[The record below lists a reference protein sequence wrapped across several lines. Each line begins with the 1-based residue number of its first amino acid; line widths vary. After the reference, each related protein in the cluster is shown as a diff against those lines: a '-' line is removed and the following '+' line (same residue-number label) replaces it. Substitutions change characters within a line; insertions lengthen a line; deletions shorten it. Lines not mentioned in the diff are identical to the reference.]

1 MLWALLALVAA
12 DYSHEVSKLR
22 EGSMCEVKVPEAEG
36 LPDECSCLGPLELT
50 QKLPPLKNGL
60 LRCFYCCDATF
71 DDSTLLEQTCQKK
84 CGTDEFR
91 SSCPLP
97 EAGQKLAG
105 LYAKVVLARRRQR
118 PYRAP
123 KVNVVDSL
131 EPSEI
136 STSLQSLRDEEP
148 KHERKEKKKKDDD
161 EAKLEEEEVDP
172 YFALLNP
179 YE

>member
-12 DYSHEVSKLR
+12 EYSHEVSKLR
-22 EGSMCEVKVPEAEG
+22 EGSMCEVKVPEAQG
-36 LPDECSCLGPLELT
+36 LPEECSCQGPLELA
-50 QKLPPLKNGL
+50 QLLPPLKKGL

-91 SSCPLP
+91 SSSPPP

-105 LYAKVVLARRRQR
+105 LYTKVVLARRRQR
-118 PYRAP
+118 PYQAP

-131 EPSEI
+131 EPSEV
-136 STSLQSLRDEEP
+136 STSLQSLRNEEP
-148 KHERKEKKKKDDD
+148 KRKGKEEKKDDD
-161 EAKLEEEEVDP
+161 EAKLEEEQADP